1 MIPSDNAFQRWHPID
16 WGFYPFSVQ
25 EFTEGILRNHF
36 LQLKKPLRM
45 EDVMNM
51 DRGHK
56 YKTLGGEVVV
66 FKNNRKFIIKKFY
79 KMLYYIFNLFIS
91 TYLATPSV
99 NNVSILTDFT
109 LPNGNEV
116 FLISEVLFVS
126 EQVVS
131 RLHQVNYG
139 YSHYAILILY
149 ICNLF
154 KYRCTKIRKHRHC

>member
-25 EFTEGILRNHF
+25 EFTESILRNHF

-45 EDVMNM
+45 EDVMHM

-66 FKNNRKFIIKKFY
+66 FKNNRK
-79 KMLYYIFNLFIS
+79 LIFNNFLNFLL
-91 TYLATPSV
+91 TFLHFFFTATPSV

-131 RLHQVNYG
+131 RLHQVYLLTNKP
-139 YSHYAILILY
+139 LIY
-149 ICNLF
+149 F
-154 KYRCTKIRKHRHC
+154 KVFL